1 MGPASALEPR
11 RRRRWRRR
19 SCDEDLPVLQ
29 QTGIFDMKAVR
40 VETEI
45 NEVRAME
52 LEAQVVEAERARERQ
67 S

>member
-1 MGPASALEPR
+1 
-11 RRRRWRRR
+11 
-19 SCDEDLPVLQ
+19 
-29 QTGIFDMKAVR
+29 MKAVR